1 MSTRDDM
8 KSFCITILII
18 LLVIMS
24 ASEGTIKSSST
35 PESSSTTTGWSHL
48 VGIKGT
54 EAQEYILKEHP
65 QKKVVIVKHNNPVTM
80 DFSTERI
87 RVFVDDSGNVVRTPT
102 VG

>member
-1 MSTRDDM
+1 
-8 KSFCITILII
+8 
-18 LLVIMS
+18 MS

-35 PESSSTTTGWSHL
+35 PESSSTTGTTGWSHL
-48 VGIKGT
+48 VGKKGT

-80 DFSTERI
+80 DFSTERV